1 MARSF
6 MMMGYGLVAVTGLA
20 LLLTGTPTRR
30 GIALAGQAPAAAPPS
45 SSVSAAGVTLT
56 SVSVELP
63 VSERMFPESP
73 GADTVNNNCLA
84 CHSVAMILNQP
95 AMSRSVWQAEVNKM
109 RTVFKAPVD
118 EGDVPAIVDYLVRIK
133 GKG

>member
-6 MMMGYGLVAVTGLA
+6 MMARYGLVAATGIA
-20 LLLTGTPTRR
+20 LLLTGMPTGR
-30 GIALAGQAPAAAPPS
+30 GVALADQAPAAAPPP

-63 VSERMFPESP
+63 VSERMFPDGP

-84 CHSVAMILNQP
+84 CHSAAMVLDQP
-95 AMSRSVWQAEVNKM
+95 AMGRSAWQAEVNRM
-109 RTVFKAPVD
+109 RSLFKAPVD
-118 EGDVPAIVDYLVRIK
+118 EGDVAAIVDYLVRLK
-133 GKG
+133 GNG

>member
-6 MMMGYGLVAVTGLA
+6 MMAGYGLVAATGIA

-30 GIALAGQAPAAAPPS
+30 GIALADQVMAAAPPPA
-45 SSVSAAGVTLT
+45 SVSAAGVTLS

-63 VSERMFPESP
+63 ASERMFPDDA
-73 GADTVNNNCLA
+73 GADAANNNCLA
-84 CHSVAMILNQP
+84 CHSAAMVLNQP
-95 AMSRSVWQAEVNKM
+95 AMSRPAWQAEVNKM
-109 RTVFKAPVD
+109 RTLFKAPVD

-133 GKG
+133 GNG